1 MMFAAKGGRESE
13 GIAEVV
19 SFMREYNLNRTD
31 WDTLHDVTKFNGKG
45 LMFQSVASVLC
56 GKVKSAFT
64 RAYGK
69 SLRFH

>member
-1 MMFAAKGGRESE
+1 
-13 GIAEVV
+13 
-19 SFMREYNLNRTD
+19 MREYNLNRTD